1 MLEDRNIENDIL
13 MRSVLSNAE
22 EEVPERVWE
31 GISQELDNMAQRRR
45 IMLWWRRGAVSVA
58 AAAAVALTLV
68 LNRYTEETL
77 VPEAINED
85 MTAVVEPEVAA
96 EEDTEIQEHI
106 NIQKPAAINS
116 TKQASRAMAK
126 LTAHGTAENEAPAAE
141 PTLEEQLEGNTLTAG
156 LIGFDETT
164 ESETPAQKPRKETV
178 REDTRTYTF
187 EDFPEERPSRKI
199 RTSLTASG
207 ITGTNST
214 QNKSRAGAI
223 RFPSISKAPAKTG
236 ISETSTST
244 IYGIPLS
251 FGAGVRI
258 GLTERWSLGAGLN
271 YTLLSRKFYGTYT
284 LVGADGNIES
294 TTSSDIRNNQHYIG
308 IPVNAYYNIIG
319 TENVNFY
326 AYAGGTVE
334 KCVADKYDV
343 QSTSIVHTEAVK
355 GVQLSAGAG
364 IGVEFML
371 GRHLGLYVDPSIRY
385 YFDCGQP
392 KSIRTAQPLMVGLEM
407 GLKVRL

>member
-1 MLEDRNIENDIL
+1 MFEDRNTENDIL
-13 MRSVLSNAE
+13 MRSILSNAE

-31 GISQELDNMAQRRR
+31 GVSQELDNMARRRR

-68 LNRYTEETL
+68 LNRNMEESL
-77 VPEAINED
+77 VPEVVNGG
-85 MTAVVEPEVAA
+85 MTAVVEPEVTAT
-96 EEDTEIQEHI
+96 EDIEIQEHVDMR
-106 NIQKPAAINS
+106 KPESQAVA
-116 TKQASRAMAK
+116 KQIYRSRP
-126 LTAHGTAENEAPAAE
+126 TTGPSSAE
-141 PTLEEQLEGNTLTAG
+141 PTLEEQLAGNTLTAN
-156 LIGFDETT
+156 LIGSDETT
-164 ESETPAQKPRKETV
+164 ESETPAQEPRRETV
-178 REDTRTYTF
+178 QEDTRTYTF
-187 EDFPEERPSRKI
+187 EDFPEEAPSRRI
-199 RTSLTASG
+199 RTSLVASG

-214 QNKSRAGAI
+214 QNKGRAGAI
-223 RFPSISKAPAKTG
+223 RFPSIDKAPARTG

-251 FGAGVRI
+251 LGAGVRL
-258 GLTERWSLGAGLN
+258 GFTERWSLGVGLN
-271 YTLLSRKFYGTYT
+271 YTLLTRKFYGTYT
-284 LVGADGNIES
+284 LVGSDRDIES
-294 TTSSDIRNNQHYIG
+294 STSSDIRNSQHYIG
-308 IPVNAYYNIIG
+308 IPVNAYYSIIG

-334 KCVADKYDV
+334 KCVADRYNV

-355 GVQLSAGAG
+355 GVQLSAGVG

-371 GRHLGLYVDPSIRY
+371 GRYLGLYVDPSLRY

>member
-1 MLEDRNIENDIL
+1 MFEDRNTDTDNL
-13 MRSVLSNAE
+13 MRSILSNAE

-31 GISQELDNMAQRRR
+31 GISQELDNMARRRR

-68 LNRYTEETL
+68 LNRDTEETL
-77 VPEAINED
+77 VPEALNGD
-85 MTAVVEPEVAA
+85 MIAVVEPKVAA

-106 NIQKPAAINS
+106 DIRKPLSRMVAE
-116 TKQASRAMAK
+116 QAEESKADD
-126 LTAHGTAENEAPAAE
+126 EIPAAE

-156 LIGFDETT
+156 LIESAETP
-164 ESETPAQKPRKETV
+164 ESEASAQKPRRETV
-178 REDTRTYTF
+178 QEDTRTYTF
-187 EDFPEERPSRKI
+187 EDFPEEAPARRI
-199 RTSLTASG
+199 RTSLVASG
-207 ITGTNST
+207 LTGTNST
-214 QNKSRAGAI
+214 RNTGRAGAL

-284 LVGADGNIES
+284 LVGADGNIDS

>member
-1 MLEDRNIENDIL
+1 MFEDKNTDTDIL
-13 MRSVLSNAE
+13 MRSILSNAE

-31 GISQELDNMAQRRR
+31 GISQELDDMARRRR

-58 AAAAVALTLV
+58 AAAAVALTVV
-68 LNRYTEETL
+68 LNRNAEETIL
-77 VPEAINED
+77 PEAVNGD
-85 MTAVVEPEVAA
+85 MIAVVKPKATKI
-96 EEDTEIQEHI
+96 EDTY
-106 NIQKPAAINS
+106 IQKDIDIRKPSPQATARQIHRSLPAEG
-116 TKQASRAMAK
+116 
-126 LTAHGTAENEAPAAE
+126 LTTTE
-141 PTLEEQLEGNTLTAG
+141 PTLEEQLEGNTFTAG
-156 LIGFDETT
+156 LIESHDIP
-164 ESETPAQKPRKETV
+164 ESETSAQKPRKDTV
-178 REDTRTYTF
+178 QEDTCPYTF
-187 EDFPEERPSRKI
+187 EDFPEEATARRI
-199 RTSLTASG
+199 RTSIVASG
-207 ITGTNST
+207 LTGTNST
-214 QNKSRAGAI
+214 RNTGRAGAL

-258 GLTERWSLGAGLN
+258 DLTEKWSLGAGLN

-284 LVGADGNIES
+284 LVGPDGDIES

-343 QSTSIVHTEAVK
+343 MSTSILHTEAVK
-355 GVQLSAGAG
+355 GVQLSAGVG

-371 GRHLGLYVDPSIRY
+371 GRHLGLYVDPSLRY